1 MPRHVEILRFT
12 TAGSV
17 DDGKSTLIGRLFHDS
32 RMLLE
37 EQLSALRRASDRK
50 GSEALDLSLLTD
62 GLKAEQEQGITIDV
76 GYRYFATP
84 SRKFI
89 IADAPGHVQY
99 TRNMVT
105 AASTANVAVV
115 LVDARNGVTEQTRRH
130 ALIASLLQV
139 PHLVLCVNK
148 MDLVDYR
155 QEAYARIRDDF
166 EEFSG
171 RLEVKDITY
180 IPVSAL
186 LGDNVVDRSPRMPW
200 YQGKGLLQHL
210 EDVHIGSDANL
221 IDFRF
226 PVQGVITAPDYRACT
241 GRVASG
247 AVRAGDELV
256 ALPSGF
262 ASRVKRLELGGRVLE
277 EAVTPMSISLVLE
290 DGIDVGRGDM
300 LVRPGN
306 LPRVTQDLDVMAC
319 WLDREPLRPG
329 GRYLLFHSTRQT
341 HCIVRH
347 VEYKIDINTL
357 HRDPGGG
364 PVGMND
370 VARIQVR
377 TMAPVMVDS
386 YRRNRAT
393 GGMILVDEATGA
405 TLAACMAT

>member
-1 MPRHVEILRFT
+1 MAPHVEILRFT

-17 DDGKSTLIGRLFHDS
+17 DDGKSTLIGRLLHDS
-32 RMLLE
+32 RALLE
-37 EQLSALRRASDRK
+37 EQLTAIRRASDRK
-50 GSEALDLSLLTD
+50 GSSALDLSLLTD

-76 GYRYFATP
+76 GYRYFSTP
-84 SRKFI
+84 RRKFI

-139 PHLVLCVNK
+139 PHLVICVNK
-148 MDLVDYR
+148 MDLVGFGR
-155 QEAYARIRDDF
+155 EVFETIRDVF
-166 EEFSG
+166 EEFSS
-171 RLEVKDITY
+171 RLEVRDITY

-186 LGDNVVDRSPRMPW
+186 NGDNVVDLSARTPW
-200 YQGKGLLQHL
+200 YLGTSLLQHL
-210 EDVHIGSDANL
+210 EDVHISSDSNL

-226 PVQGVITAPDYRACT
+226 PVQGVITVPDYRACG

-247 AVRAGDELV
+247 TVRAGDEVV

-262 ASRVKRLELGGRVLE
+262 TSRVRRLELGGKILE
-277 EAVTPMSISLVLE
+277 EAAAPMSINLVLE

-300 LVRPGN
+300 LVRPRN
-306 LPRVTQDLDVMAC
+306 LPQVTQDLDVMAC
-319 WLDREPLRPG
+319 WLDRAPLIPG
-329 GRYLLFHSTRQT
+329 GRYLLFHTTRQT
-341 HCIVRH
+341 RCVVRH

-357 HRDPGGG
+357 HRDHSDG

-370 VARIQVR
+370 VARIQIR
-377 TMAPVMVDS
+377 AMSPVMVDS

-393 GGMILVDEATGA
+393 GAMILVDEASGVTV
-405 TLAACMAT
+405 AACMTM